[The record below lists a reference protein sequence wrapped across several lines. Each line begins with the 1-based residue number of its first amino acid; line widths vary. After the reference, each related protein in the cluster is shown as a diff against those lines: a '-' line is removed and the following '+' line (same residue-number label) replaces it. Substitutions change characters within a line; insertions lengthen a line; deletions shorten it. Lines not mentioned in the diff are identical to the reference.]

1 MSKCNAVVSG
11 DFSHDNQLS
20 CYLDGV
26 QGKLI
31 DEGYLL
37 QQGSFLLW
45 TETKK
50 DRLRIKGHER
60 HLFLYQ
66 KSILICKK
74 KSSAYE
80 FRDKLNMSEI
90 GLTEALKGSGA
101 AKKFEIWVN
110 GRQKVYVLQAET
122 PELKDLWVKEIKKLL
137 LEQLESLRAIKAQGS
152 NIPPVASNVIT
163 TNIPHTAA
171 GKRQRMM
178 GNKGVTM
185 NGWRNSHLQHR

>member
-1 MSKCNAVVSG
+1 M
-11 DFSHDNQLS
+11 
-20 CYLDGV
+20 
-26 QGKLI
+26 I
-31 DEGYLL
+31 EEGYLL

-122 PELKDLWVKEIKKLL
+122 QELKELWVKEVKKLL
-137 LEQLESLRAIKAQGS
+137 LEQLESLRAIKAHSGNTTHVS
-152 NIPPVASNVIT
+152 ANIIT
-163 TNIPHTAA
+163 TNLPHTAA

-185 NGWRNSHLQHR
+185 NGWRNSHLPPHRF